1 MSNDRNIST
10 WEAIGFV
17 WQLLV
22 LIAVPTTLLAF
33 AGRWIDT
40 RFGTTPWATGAGL
53 VIALALALLVAWR
66 FGRRMAEKL

>member
-10 WEAIGFV
+10 WEAVGFV

-22 LIAVPTTLLAF
+22 LIAVPTTLFAF

-53 VIALALALLVAWR
+53 VVALALAFLVALR
-66 FGRRMAEKL
+66 EGRKMAKKL